1 MTIIQ
6 AIDISSDTP
15 KEKAERKSTKQVRAM
30 LADMG
35 CDPFEILAHIA
46 MGNLEWL
53 GIADPVDIGHRRAA
67 ASDLAQYI
75 APKLKSI
82 EHVEV
87 AKKVGGVMLIP
98 SVGGSLEEWQRM
110 VAESKIKQVEA
121 KVVDEH
127 A

>member
-1 MTIIQ
+1 MPI
-6 AIDISSDTP
+6 IDISSEP
-15 KEKAERKSTKQVRAM
+15 SQERPEKKSTVQVRAM

-53 GIADPVDIGHRRAA
+53 GIQDPVEVGHRLAA
-67 ASDLAQYI
+67 ASELAKYI

-98 SVGGSLEEWQRM
+98 SVGGSIEEWQRM
-110 VAESKIKQVEA
+110 VSESKIKQVEA
-121 KVVDEH
+121 KVVDER